1 MVGSRP
7 EAGQPTPRY
16 KWTALSNTTLGVFMA
31 SVDSSIVIISLPAI
45 FRGIHLNPLQ
55 PANIKYLLWLLQGY
69 LVVTAVLVVSLGRL
83 GDMYGRVRMYNA
95 GFAIFTVASIGLSL
109 TWGTGSTAAMEMIV
123 MRVVQGIGG
132 ARLRANPAPSPPAA
146 SPEERPGVATG

>member
-1 MVGSRP
+1 
-7 EAGQPTPRY
+7 
-16 KWTALSNTTLGVFMA
+16 MA
-31 SVDSSIVIISLPAI
+31 SVDSSIAIISLPAI

-55 PANIKYLLWLLQGY
+55 PANIKYLLWLLEGY

-95 GFAIFTVASIGLSL
+95 GFAIFTVASVGLSL
-109 TWGTGSTAAMEMIV
+109 TWSNGSAGAMEMIV

-132 ARLRANPAPSPPAA
+132 GVLFANSTAILTHAFPLGERGRAVGVNIIPRSPRAVIRLRRRRLLACHN
-146 SPEERPGVATG
+146 